1 MHKPWYTLKTKS
13 GHPPLKEMRST
24 FQPLFDEAEV
34 DFVLSRHIIIF
45 KHGFPWF
52 MKRLPN
58 LPRIQMD
65 RMTFQSPMVNSI
77 LLTVRFVTKL
87 INPRK
92 MEQEQQSNFAN

>member
-1 MHKPWYTLKTKS
+1 
-13 GHPPLKEMRST
+13 
-24 FQPLFDEAEV
+24 
-34 DFVLSRHIIIF
+34 
-45 KHGFPWF
+45 